1 MLIVT
6 QVRFYITV
14 NFYNLDISGKNIF
27 IITFEQRCKHGIVM
41 ELSSMSYK
49 YKVLQ
54 EVMDINIFL
63 T

>member
-49 YKVLQ
+49 VLQ